1 MKSNLVALTTVL
13 VLLFIEQIVYGM
25 FYSDLSF
32 ITQSFFPGMD
42 KKKLGYYAGY
52 LLSAF
57 YLGQLPGSVF
67 WGWLADKCGRKKPLM
82 VIVFLDAI
90 CVLSFAFLQN
100 YYVAVAVRFVWGFLD
115 GHYPL
120 VKTLATDY
128 STEEN
133 VALHT
138 SFLFVSVSF
147 GNAIAP
153 LLGGY
158 FSDPEHISDWLLQLF
173 PILRT
178 KQFCLPFLICGLL
191 LFLCLFFV
199 ILFVTETKND
209 KDTLLADSPPPVSL
223 FNTWIL
229 LAIVLYGFEALM
241 QCSYDSLIS
250 LWLSTDRSL
259 GGFGWDAQRIG
270 NYLCFVCPM
279 QAMNLV
285 LFPVLVKACGAA
297 RTYRVIV
304 SIQTV
309 VLFVTPLISY
319 CAMSTATVSALYV
332 FMSSFHLCRVILFNS
347 AIVLI
352 ADHSEKNNRGKLYGI
367 SQMICGSGR
376 FIGPP
381 CLTSLFAW
389 SIQSSRPFPIDHCL
403 SFFVLATVSVSN
415 IVIAWFIPS

>member
-1 MKSNLVALTTVL
+1 
-13 VLLFIEQIVYGM
+13 
-25 FYSDLSF
+25 
-32 ITQSFFPGMD
+32 MD

-82 VIVFLDAI
+82 VIVFCSRFPPISSLVDAI
-90 CVLSFAFLQN
+90 CVLRFAFLQN

-147 GNAIAP
+147 GKWLCCQSLISSAIAP

-191 LFLCLFFV
+191 LFLCFP
-199 ILFVTETKND
+199 
-209 KDTLLADSPPPVSL
+209 SPLPQPQVS
-223 FNTWIL
+223 
-229 LAIVLYGFEALM
+229 
-241 QCSYDSLIS
+241 SSSSSL
-250 LWLSTDRSL
+250 
-259 GGFGWDAQRIG
+259 
-270 NYLCFVCPM
+270 
-279 QAMNLV
+279 
-285 LFPVLVKACGAA
+285 
-297 RTYRVIV
+297 
-304 SIQTV
+304 
-309 VLFVTPLISY
+309 
-319 CAMSTATVSALYV
+319 
-332 FMSSFHLCRVILFNS
+332 
-347 AIVLI
+347 
-352 ADHSEKNNRGKLYGI
+352 
-367 SQMICGSGR
+367 
-376 FIGPP
+376 
-381 CLTSLFAW
+381 
-389 SIQSSRPFPIDHCL
+389 SRRRRM
-403 SFFVLATVSVSN
+403 TRR
-415 IVIAWFIPS
+415 

>member
-1 MKSNLVALTTVL
+1 
-13 VLLFIEQIVYGM
+13 
-25 FYSDLSF
+25 
-32 ITQSFFPGMD
+32 MD

-82 VIVFLDAI
+82 VIVFCSRFPPISSLVDAI

-147 GNAIAP
+147 GKWFCCHSLISSAIAP

-158 FSDPEHISDWLLQLF
+158 FSDPEHISDWLLRLF

-191 LFLCLFFV
+191 LFLCFPSPLPQPQVSSSSSSLSRRRRMTRTPSSPTLHRLFLSSTPGSFWP
-199 ILFVTETKND
+199 LFSMVLPLSLPHAQASRLSCSAPTTRSS
-209 KDTLLADSPPPVSL
+209 LSGSPPTARWAASAG
-223 FNTWIL
+223 TRS
-229 LAIVLYGFEALM
+229 ASAT
-241 QCSYDSLIS
+241 IS
-250 LWLSTDRSL
+250 AS
-259 GGFGWDAQRIG
+259 
-270 NYLCFVCPM
+270 
-279 QAMNLV
+279 
-285 LFPVLVKACGAA
+285 
-297 RTYRVIV
+297 
-304 SIQTV
+304 
-309 VLFVTPLISY
+309 
-319 CAMSTATVSALYV
+319 SAP
-332 FMSSFHLCRVILFNS
+332 CR
-347 AIVLI
+347 
-352 ADHSEKNNRGKLYGI
+352 R
-367 SQMICGSGR
+367 
-376 FIGPP
+376 
-381 CLTSLFAW
+381 
-389 SIQSSRPFPIDHCL
+389 
-403 SFFVLATVSVSN
+403 
-415 IVIAWFIPS
+415 